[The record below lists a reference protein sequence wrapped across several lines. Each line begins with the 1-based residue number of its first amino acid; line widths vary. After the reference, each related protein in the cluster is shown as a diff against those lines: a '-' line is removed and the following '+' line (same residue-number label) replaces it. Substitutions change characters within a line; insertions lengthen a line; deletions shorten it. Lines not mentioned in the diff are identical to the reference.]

1 MEVMAAQVS
10 VLSVVPLNCI
20 LESGLKW
27 QVLLKYFNMTFKCE
41 ILKIKF
47 NI

>member
-10 VLSVVPLNCI
+10 VLSAADCT

-27 QVLLKYFNMTFKCE
+27 QILLKYFNVTFKCE